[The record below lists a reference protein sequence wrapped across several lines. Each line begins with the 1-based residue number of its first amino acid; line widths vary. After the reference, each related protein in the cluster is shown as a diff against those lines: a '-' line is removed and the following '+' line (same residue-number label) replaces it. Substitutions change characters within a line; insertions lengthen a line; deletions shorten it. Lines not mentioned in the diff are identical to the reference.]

1 MRNLF
6 KPLLFVFNHP
16 LSSVFSLIRTAFSL
30 TLIAAVAAF
39 FVPFNHFVAEEDKDS
54 LMGTLGSLSHRLA
67 QDFTHDVLPLLTFTT
82 LEPSDTDHMGQ
93 IVGQQL
99 GGVYYGSD
107 QQKVLNPDGHMSD
120 EELFVLSGESMRN
133 ITASAADF
141 QGRDSRELYM
151 DMLHLWGSPAY
162 TAAMAQAN
170 EQTMARDY
178 LGMFRLPDHMSV
190 QQGIDNL
197 TALRQVRPLIKTIDY
212 QPHALEDG
220 AAVTGTSPAA
230 LASAAPEH
238 SAPQAQNAA
247 RAQDAA
253 RAPDG
258 ASAPAAPSAQS
269 RPGAAASGL
278 AAASVSRAGAASG
291 DMADFTPVHQA
302 IAAGGRAGWLHVE
315 HFLTQTVMAWHELE
329 RQGTASH
336 DSFMAFAGL
345 MPHRL
350 QAAIEN
356 KLRAWGSLGILDEAM
371 AAQLWQQGLRKADN
385 SPEFRQALAAASAAR
400 AAQGS
405 AAAGS
410 TRQSTQT
417 LWPEVPFEQQG
428 LVEQVLSTL
437 SPLEQAE
444 LESFIIAH
452 VALKD
457 SMAYS
462 SSPLWQATDGL
473 DVSIEQAVEKQLEAY
488 GLFALKPEH
497 LQALHDGQRNA
508 YLAWQSHYQADSTQA
523 GTTQRSSQS
532 SKSTAPEQQQDR
544 TLSSSARAG
553 QSQDIHEQATRAALS
568 GAPALDAHEASPAS
582 LARHALT
589 TGHETAA
596 AAHNSFAATS
606 RPAAPALSA
615 GAALMEHRELSGLHD
630 AHSVHSVLSTGLA
643 DSFSTSL
650 AASLAASLADGG
662 VGSKGAKAAAASA
675 DLEQARRA
683 FELTAVPE
691 TVTAA
696 LDGTAVYSSSAPRN
710 SSTQGAQAGRIE
722 LAQLSERSAQAAA
735 GDGGLSVTADMAD
748 SSEVADT
755 DAVAYTDTVAD
766 NSVTDTGAVTAA
778 GKGSDSGAGDQGGD
792 FVCPVDL
799 DRASAVYNW
808 LTAMDDSQRQ
818 HLATFLE
825 QLQGWQ
831 FYLNLHGLAD
841 PVVFSASL
849 LPDTL
854 AAHLA
859 MLSERYQEL
868 LVFGS
873 QRAALAHE
881 RHIVSLVSFRASQTT
896 VDELCERRGCE
907 LSPSSTAKVLAA
919 LDDSELR
926 ELARALLALV
936 EDGAAVEMLVP
947 DSMMSWAIHAMPGS
961 LYDLAL
967 NSLESSSCGYL
978 ALTRNWV
985 EQHPEHDSGLQLL
998 ATLNAHGTAGA
1009 APAPDLASS
1018 EADDLASSE
1027 AADLAMAVSSQSG
1040 ARAPAAPDRETVKAA
1055 AVPEDTELSTRSLSA
1070 VAPDRAAT
1078 VPGSEQTS
1086 ARDNMA
1092 FPRPGRGNTGMG

>member
-39 FVPFNHFVAEEDKDS
+39 FVPFNHFVADEDKDS

-197 TALRQVRPLIKTIDY
+197 TALRQVRPLIKTIDH

-238 SAPQAQNAA
+238 AAPQAQNAA
-247 RAQDAA
+247 RQQAVARTPDAA
-253 RAPDG
+253 RAP
-258 ASAPAAPSAQS
+258 AAPAAQS

-278 AAASVSRAGAASG
+278 AAASGSRTAAASG
-291 DMADFTPVHQA
+291 NMADFTPVHQA

-315 HFLTQTVMAWHELE
+315 HFLTQTVMAWHEFE
-329 RQGTASH
+329 RQGPASH

-356 KLRAWGSLGILDEAM
+356 KLRAWGSLGILDESM

-400 AAQGS
+400 AAQGRD
-405 AAAGS
+405 AADS

-497 LQALHDGQRNA
+497 LQALHDGQRNS

-532 SKSTAPEQQQDR
+532 SKSTAPEQQHDR
-544 TLSSSARAG
+544 TLSSSSRAG
-553 QSQDIHEQATRAALS
+553 QSRDIHEPATGAALS
-568 GAPALDAHEASPAS
+568 GAPALDAHALS
-582 LARHALT
+582 LASH
-589 TGHETAA
+589 TGP
-596 AAHNSFAATS
+596 AT
-606 RPAAPALSA
+606 PELSS
-615 GAALMEHRELSGLHD
+615 GAALMEHRELSVLHD

-643 DSFSTSL
+643 ASFSTSL
-650 AASLAASLADGG
+650 AAILAASLADGG
-662 VGSKGAKAAAASA
+662 VGSEGAKAAAASA
-675 DLEQARRA
+675 ELEQARRA

-696 LDGTAVYSSSAPRN
+696 LDGAAVYSSSAPRN
-710 SSTQGAQAGRIE
+710 SSTQGALAGRIE

-755 DAVAYTDTVAD
+755 DTVA
-766 NSVTDTGAVTAA
+766 DTGAVTAA
-778 GKGSDSGAGDQGGD
+778 GKRADSGAGDQGGD

-799 DRASAVYNW
+799 DRSSAVYNW

-841 PVVFSASL
+841 PVVFSATL

-1018 EADDLASSE
+1018 EAADLASSE
-1027 AADLAMAVSSQSG
+1027 TADLAMAVSSQSG

-1070 VAPDRAAT
+1070 VAPDSEAT
-1078 VPGSEQTS
+1078 VPGSERTS

>member
-212 QPHALEDG
+212 QPRALEDG

-253 RAPDG
+253 ITPD
-258 ASAPAAPSAQS
+258 AARAPAAPAAQS

-278 AAASVSRAGAASG
+278 AAASGSRTAAASG
-291 DMADFTPVHQA
+291 NMADFTPVHQA

-405 AAAGS
+405 AASGS

-497 LQALHDGQRNA
+497 LQALHDGQRNS

-544 TLSSSARAG
+544 TLSSSSRAG
-553 QSQDIHEQATRAALS
+553 QSRYIHEPATGAAHS
-568 GAPALDAHEASPAS
+568 SP
-582 LARHALT
+582 
-589 TGHETAA
+589 

-606 RPAAPALSA
+606 RPATPELSA
-615 GAALMEHRELSGLHD
+615 GAALMEHGELSGLHD
-630 AHSVHSVLSTGLA
+630 AHSVHSVQSTGLA
-643 DSFSTSL
+643 ASLST
-650 AASLAASLADGG
+650 SLAASLADGG

-675 DLEQARRA
+675 ELEQARRA

-696 LDGTAVYSSSAPRN
+696 LDGAAVYSSSAPRN

-748 SSEVADT
+748 SSEVDDADAVSDT
-755 DAVAYTDTVAD
+755 DAVAYIDTVAD
-766 NSVTDTGAVTAA
+766 NRAVTAA

-799 DRASAVYNW
+799 DRSSAVYSW

-818 HLATFLE
+818 DLATFLE

-841 PVVFSASL
+841 PVVFSATL

-926 ELARALLALV
+926 ELARALLTLV

-985 EQHPEHDSGLQLL
+985 EQHPEHDAGLQLL
-998 ATLNAHGTAGA
+998 ATLNAHGTASA
-1009 APAPDLASS
+1009 APAPDPASS
-1018 EADDLASSE
+1018 EATDLASSE

-1055 AVPEDTELSTRSLSA
+1055 AAPEDTELSTRSLSA
-1070 VAPDRAAT
+1070 VAPARAVT
-1078 VPGSEQTS
+1078 VPGSERTS

>member
-247 RAQDAA
+247 RAQNGARTPDAA
-253 RAPDG
+253 RAP
-258 ASAPAAPSAQS
+258 AAPAAQS
-269 RPGAAASGL
+269 LPGAAASGL
-278 AAASVSRAGAASG
+278 AAASGSRTAAASG
-291 DMADFTPVHQA
+291 NMADFTPVHQA

-553 QSQDIHEQATRAALS
+553 QSQDIHEPAT
-568 GAPALDAHEASPAS
+568 
-582 LARHALT
+582 
-589 TGHETAA
+589 TAA
-596 AAHNSFAATS
+596 HTRSAAHNSFAATS
-606 RPAAPALSA
+606 RPAAPALSS

-643 DSFSTSL
+643 
-650 AASLAASLADGG
+650 ASLADGG

-675 DLEQARRA
+675 ELEQARRA

-696 LDGTAVYSSSAPRN
+696 LDGAAVYSSSAPRN

-722 LAQLSERSAQAAA
+722 LTQLSERSAQAAA

-755 DAVAYTDTVAD
+755 DAVA
-766 NSVTDTGAVTAA
+766 DTGAVTAA
-778 GKGSDSGAGDQGGD
+778 GKRADSGAGDQGGD

-799 DRASAVYNW
+799 DRASAVYSW

-818 HLATFLE
+818 DLATFLE

-841 PVVFSASL
+841 PVVFSAAL

-947 DSMMSWAIHAMPGS
+947 DSMMSWAIHAMPAS

-985 EQHPEHDSGLQLL
+985 EQHPEHDAGLQLL
-998 ATLNAHGTAGA
+998 ATLNAHGTASA
-1009 APAPDLASS
+1009 APAPDPASS
-1018 EADDLASSE
+1018 EATDFASSE

-1040 ARAPAAPDRETVKAA
+1040 ARAPAAPDRETVKAEA
-1055 AVPEDTELSTRSLSA
+1055 APEDTELGTRSLSA

-1078 VPGSEQTS
+1078 VPGSERTS

>member
-212 QPHALEDG
+212 QPRALEDG

-238 SAPQAQNAA
+238 AAPQAQSAA
-247 RAQDAA
+247 RAPDAA
-253 RAPDG
+253 RAP
-258 ASAPAAPSAQS
+258 AAPAAQS
-269 RPGAAASGL
+269 LPGVAASGL
-278 AAASVSRAGAASG
+278 AAASGSRTAAASG
-291 DMADFTPVHQA
+291 NMADFTPVHQA

-329 RQGTASH
+329 RQGTVSH

-405 AAAGS
+405 AASGS

-497 LQALHDGQRNA
+497 LQALHDGQRNS

-532 SKSTAPEQQQDR
+532 SKSTAPEQQHDR

-553 QSQDIHEQATRAALS
+553 QSQDIHEPATRAV
-568 GAPALDAHEASPAS
+568 HTSP
-582 LARHALT
+582 
-589 TGHETAA
+589 

-643 DSFSTSL
+643 
-650 AASLAASLADGG
+650 ACLADGG
-662 VGSKGAKAAAASA
+662 VGNEGAKAAAASA

-696 LDGTAVYSSSAPRN
+696 LDGAAVYISSAPRN

-722 LAQLSERSAQAAA
+722 LAQLSERNAQAAA
-735 GDGGLSVTADMAD
+735 GDGGLSVTADRAD

-755 DAVAYTDTVAD
+755 DAVAYTDTVAG
-766 NSVTDTGAVTAA
+766 SSAVADTGAVTAA
-778 GKGSDSGAGDQGGD
+778 GKRADSGAGDQGGD

-799 DRASAVYNW
+799 DRSSAVYNW

-818 HLATFLE
+818 DLATFLE

-841 PVVFSASL
+841 PVVFSAAL

-881 RHIVSLVSFRASQTT
+881 RHIISLVSFRASQTT

-926 ELARALLALV
+926 ELARALLTLV

-961 LYDLAL
+961 LYALAL

-985 EQHPEHDSGLQLL
+985 EQHPEHNSGLQLL
-998 ATLNAHGTAGA
+998 ATLNAHGTASG
-1009 APAPDLASS
+1009 APAPDP
-1018 EADDLASSE
+1018 ASSE
-1027 AADLAMAVSSQSG
+1027 AADLAMTVSSQSG
-1040 ARAPAAPDRETVKAA
+1040 ARAPAAPDRETVNAA
-1055 AVPEDTELSTRSLSA
+1055 AVPEDTELGTRSLSS
-1070 VAPDRAAT
+1070 VAPDRAVT

>member
-54 LMGTLGSLSHRLA
+54 LMGTLGALSHRLA

-107 QQKVLNPDGHMSD
+107 QHKVLNPDGHMSD

-220 AAVTGTSPAA
+220 AAVTGTSLAA

-247 RAQDAA
+247 RTPDA
-253 RAPDG
+253 
-258 ASAPAAPSAQS
+258 ASAPVAPAAQS
-269 RPGAAASGL
+269 LPGVAASGL
-278 AAASVSRAGAASG
+278 AAASGSRTAAASG
-291 DMADFTPVHQA
+291 NMADFTPVHQA

-356 KLRAWGSLGILDEAM
+356 KMRAWGSLGILDEAM

-405 AAAGS
+405 DAAGS

-497 LQALHDGQRNA
+497 LQALHDGQRNS

-532 SKSTAPEQQQDR
+532 SKSTAPEQQHDR
-544 TLSSSARAG
+544 TLSSSSRAV
-553 QSQDIHEQATRAALS
+553 QSSDIHEQATTAALSVDPALS
-568 GAPALDAHEASPAS
+568 GAPALDAHDLS
-582 LARHALT
+582 LAC
-589 TGHETAA
+589 
-596 AAHNSFAATS
+596 
-606 RPAAPALSA
+606 PAAPALSS
-615 GAALMEHRELSGLHD
+615 GAALMEHRELSVLHD
-630 AHSVHSVLSTGLA
+630 ARSVHSVLSTGLA
-643 DSFSTSL
+643 ASLSTSL
-650 AASLAASLADGG
+650 AACLADGG
-662 VGSKGAKAAAASA
+662 VGSEGAKAAAASA
-675 DLEQARRA
+675 ELEQARRA
-683 FELTAVPE
+683 FELSAVPE

-735 GDGGLSVTADMAD
+735 G
-748 SSEVADT
+748 E
-755 DAVAYTDTVAD
+755 
-766 NSVTDTGAVTAA
+766 
-778 GKGSDSGAGDQGGD
+778 QGGD

-799 DRASAVYNW
+799 DRSSAVYSW

-818 HLATFLE
+818 DLATFLE

-841 PVVFSASL
+841 PVVFSAAL

-947 DSMMSWAIHAMPGS
+947 DSMMSWAIHAMPAS

-998 ATLNAHGTAGA
+998 ATLNAHGTADA

-1018 EADDLASSE
+1018 EAADLASSE

-1040 ARAPAAPDRETVKAA
+1040 ARAPAAPDRETVKAEA
-1055 AVPEDTELSTRSLSA
+1055 APEDTELGTRSLSA
-1070 VAPDRAAT
+1070 VTPDLEAT
-1078 VPGSEQTS
+1078 VPGSERTS